1 MQLFCARCLAFLCHF
16 LQQNCL
22 LSSRKVGAIN
32 RIPHGSTKDSLPKN
46 DNYWLLPIS
55 EVMYLLF
62 LSEFFQNVAHI
73 LDRAVESRGSGG
85 WAFFGRAVN
94 PISTRGV
101 RLLQYSTVLQA
112 PSDF

>member
-1 MQLFCARCLAFLCHF
+1 MQDASLFLCHF

-55 EVMYLLF
+55 EVICFFYRN
-62 LSEFFQNVAHI
+62 FFQNEAHI

-85 WAFFGRAVN
+85 GHFLAEQLTLSQPG
-94 PISTRGV
+94 G
-101 RLLQYSTVLQA
+101 
-112 PSDF
+112 